1 MKIKT
6 VVLGWLL
13 LAGSAAAQTTYT
25 IDPGHSSAQFS
36 VRHMMISNVK
46 GEFSKVSGTIEYDPD
61 NLGASKIEAV
71 IDVNSINTREP
82 KRDEHLKSAD
92 FFDAAKFPT
101 LTFKSK
107 QIWKSGGKV
116 QARGDLAMHGVAR
129 EIVLII
135 DGPTAEMKDPWG
147 NLRRGASATTT
158 LNRKDWGL
166 VWNQALETGGVLVG
180 DEVAITLDIEAIRTA
195 PAKPIGGSAAVR

>member
-25 IDPGHSSAQFS
+25 IDPAHSSAQFS
-36 VRHMMISNVK
+36 VRHMMISNVN
-46 GEFSKVSGTIEYDPD
+46 GEFSKVTGTIVYDPA

-71 IDVNSINTREP
+71 IDANSINTREP

-92 FFDAAKFPT
+92 FFDVAKFPT

-107 QIWKSGGKV
+107 QIWKSEGKL
-116 QARGDLAMHGVAR
+116 QARGDLTMHDVTR
-129 EIVLII
+129 EIVLVI

-147 NLRRGASATTT
+147 NLWLGASATAT

-166 VWNQALETGGVLVG
+166 LWNQALETGGVLVG
-180 DEVAITLDIEAIRTA
+180 DEVAITLDIEATRPV

>member
-25 IDPGHSSAQFS
+25 IDPAHSSAQFS

-46 GEFSKVSGTIEYDPD
+46 GEFGRVTGTIVYDPA

-71 IDVNSINTREP
+71 IDASSINTREP

-92 FFDAAKFPT
+92 FFDVAKFPT

-107 QIWKSGGKV
+107 QIWKSEGKL
-116 QARGDLAMHGVAR
+116 QARGDLTMHGA
-129 EIVLII
+129 
-135 DGPTAEMKDPWG
+135 
-147 NLRRGASATTT
+147 
-158 LNRKDWGL
+158 
-166 VWNQALETGGVLVG
+166 
-180 DEVAITLDIEAIRTA
+180 
-195 PAKPIGGSAAVR
+195 